1 MRKSVSFAVLAVCVG
16 ACSDPFAGID
26 RVSDDPSV
34 LPTDGQTIVAQE
46 TETPE
51 NPRILSTVFGIGAP
65 APTVETTAA
74 DTTRPVATAEPEQPA
89 SRPGLTGLFGSLTR
103 RNAPVVV
110 TASLPNP
117 ESVSLTPAPDAQSA
131 TLAFGTVASACG
143 MARDN
148 LGTKIEEAAG
158 YQLYDTEPGS
168 TAQRTF
174 YVTGF
179 DDKCPRQFRAAVALF
194 GAPSMHETLRYGR
207 PSDAYPYSDTDEAY
221 ERIKRA
227 VCGVGKTKPCG
238 KKIDRLE
245 RATVFISTYE
255 QFADNGRWSD
265 ILLHDGEVV
274 ATAFKQP

>member
-1 MRKSVSFAVLAVCVG
+1 MRKSVVIAVVAVSVG

-34 LPTDGQTIVAQE
+34 LPPDAQTMVAQE
-46 TETPE
+46 TDVPE
-51 NPRILSTVFGIGAP
+51 NPRILSTLFGIGVP
-65 APTVETTAA
+65 APVAETTAA
-74 DTTRPVATAEPEQPA
+74 DPTLPVAKSEPEQPA
-89 SRPGLTGLFGSLTR
+89 SRTGLKGLFGALTR
-103 RNAPVVV
+103 QSAPEAV
-110 TASLPNP
+110 TASLSNP
-117 ESVSLTPAPDAQSA
+117 SGVPAPEAQSVVP
-131 TLAFGTVASACG
+131 AFGNVASACG
-143 MARDN
+143 MARDT
-148 LGTKIEEAAG
+148 LGTKIEETAG
-158 YQLYDTEPGS
+158 YQLYDTEPDS